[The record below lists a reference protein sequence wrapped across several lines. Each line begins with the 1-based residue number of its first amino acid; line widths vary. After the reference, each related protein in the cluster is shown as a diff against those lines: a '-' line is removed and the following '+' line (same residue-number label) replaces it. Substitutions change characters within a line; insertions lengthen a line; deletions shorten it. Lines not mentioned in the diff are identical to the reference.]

1 MLSERPIF
9 SELYNVNSNVFIKQ
23 WLLTPELIKIRI
35 LYNLFVLVQN
45 TIGSLGRYILD
56 TFFLIFSFTLYSIY
70 LLKLKE
76 DVTSGIRL
84 GKGDSSLSILM

>member
-1 MLSERPIF
+1 MAERPIF
-9 SELYNVNSNVFIKQ
+9 NELYNVNSNVFIKQ
-23 WLLTPELIKIRI
+23 WLLAPKLIKIRI

-45 TIGSLGRYILD
+45 TIGSLDSYILD
-56 TFFLIFSFTLYSIY
+56 TFFLIFSSTLYSIY